1 MFENLVISETAYEF
15 LFQESE
21 PVYIYEQGVYG
32 DDRTQDR
39 DPDSGYPLWM
49 VRVTASDAVNRE
61 EQVLEVQ
68 VAAPEQPTT
77 GFKEKVALAN
87 LRVQMYSRK
96 TERNIT
102 ARWYADSFH
111 ANGSGGVGAGS
122 KPTSRKEA
130 DKTAAAAA
138 A

>member
-1 MFENLVISETAYEF
+1 MFDNLVISETAYEL

-21 PVYIYEQGVYG
+21 PVYVFEQGVYG

-39 DPDSGYPLWM
+39 DRDTGFPLWM

-68 VAAPEQPTT
+68 IASAEQPTA
-77 GFKEKVALAN
+77 GFKAKVTMPN

-111 ANGSGGVGAGS
+111 TVGTNAGGS
-122 KPTSRKEA
+122 KATTRKDA
-130 DKTAAAAA
+130 DKTPAAAAA
-138 A
+138 

>member
-21 PVYIYEQGVYG
+21 PVYIFEQGVYG

-39 DPDSGYPLWM
+39 DPDTGYPLWM

-68 VAAPEQPTT
+68 VAAPDQPTT

-111 ANGSGGVGAGS
+111 AAGTSASGTKA
-122 KPTSRKEA
+122 TTRKDT
-130 DKTAAAAA
+130 DKTPAAAAA
-138 A
+138 